1 MQVMEVRSDMKML
14 DAQEL
19 LGGLDGDGTVRLEQT
34 GQGELAETMS
44 DHVFSHVDRDEV
56 LAVMNQESVADEV
69 RSNHGGTGPCFDGAF
84 LLGVVEL
91 VHLVEEGLL
100 NERTF
105 FEGACHVSA

>member
-1 MQVMEVRSDMKML
+1 ML

-34 GQGELAETMS
+34 GQGELAEAVTN
-44 DHVFSHVDRDEV
+44 HVFSHVDRDEV
-56 LAVMNQESVADEV
+56 LAVVNQERVANEV
-69 RSNHGGTGPCFDGAF
+69 RSDHGGTGPSLDGAF

>member
-1 MQVMEVRSDMKML
+1 MQVMEVRSDMKKL
-14 DAQEL
+14 EAQEL

-34 GQGELAETMS
+34 GQRELAETMAN
-44 DHVFSHVDRDEV
+44 HVFSHIDGDEV
-56 LAVMNQESVADEV
+56 FAVVNEEGVADEV
-69 RSNHGGTGPCFDGAF
+69 RSDHRGTGPGLDGAF

-100 NERTF
+100 NEGTF

>member
-1 MQVMEVRSDMKML
+1 MF

-19 LGGLDGDGTVRLEQT
+19 LGGLDGDGTVGLEQA
-34 GQGELAETMS
+34 GQGEFAETMS

-56 LAVMNQESVADEV
+56 LAVVNQKRVTDEV
-69 RSNHGGTGPCFDGAF
+69 RSDHGGTGPGLDGAF
-84 LLGVVEL
+84 LLGVVKL